1 MPEPDL
7 PRKLIDR
14 HGASAL
20 AINLRHLRALTA
32 VAEAGSIAGAAEGL
46 FRVSSAVTRSIA
58 ELEAALGRPLFER
71 RARGMAL
78 NAYGE
83 LALARARRIEREFEA
98 ARTQLLAR
106 GGTGVRAD
114 VQSLFASI
122 LNGRR
127 LAVVA
132 SLAEKRNMPTVAR
145 EFGITQPAISVALKD
160 LETGLGV
167 PLFQRSARGLV
178 PTPAGEIVAFH
189 FKRVLAEL
197 RHILPDIAAS
207 EGVLQGSIHV
217 GALPLGRTLVLPLA
231 IAALLAEHPG
241 LHVATVESPYEVLAA
256 SLRSGDIDF
265 ILGALR
271 SGSGVADLQQEVLF
285 QDRISSICRA
295 GHPLTR
301 IPRIDFAALRQ
312 ARWVLSRPGSPS
324 RELLESFFS
333 AAGQEAPVPAVETG
347 DLAVLRGLLL
357 ESDMVTAISAHQ
369 LRYEIRDGSLV
380 VLDFPLERTRRDIGL
395 TQRSGCFPSPGARAL
410 MQKIREVVAASD
422 DFRIGSAGTTI

>member
-1 MPEPDL
+1 MSETDL
-7 PRKLIDR
+7 RRKVID
-14 HGASAL
+14 GKSASAL

-32 VAEAGSIAGAAEGL
+32 VAAAGSISAAAEGL

-58 ELEAALGRPLFER
+58 ELEEALGRPLFER

-83 LALARARRIEREFEA
+83 LALARALRIEQEFEA
-98 ARTQLLAR
+98 ARTQLVVR
-106 GGTGVRAD
+106 GGIGLRAD

-127 LAVVA
+127 LAVIA
-132 SLAEKRNMPTVAR
+132 SLAEKRNMPAVAR

-167 PLFQRSARGLV
+167 ALFERSARGLM
-178 PTPAGEIVAFH
+178 PTLAGEIVAFH

-207 EGVLQGSIHV
+207 EGVLQGSVNV
-217 GALPLGRTLVLPLA
+217 GALPLGRTQVLPLA
-231 IAALLAEHPG
+231 IASLLSAHPG
-241 LHVATVESPYEVLAA
+241 LHVATVESPYDALAA

-271 SGSGVADLQQEVLF
+271 VGTEAKDLQQEVLF
-285 QDRISSICRA
+285 EDRISLIARA

-301 IPRIDFAALRQ
+301 GARINFAGLRQ
-312 ARWVLSRPGSPS
+312 STWVLSRQGSPS
-324 RELLESFFS
+324 RELLERFFS
-333 AAGQEAPVPAVETG
+333 LARQTPPVPAVETG

-369 LRYEIRDGSLV
+369 LRYEIRDGSLA
-380 VLDFPLERTRRDIGL
+380 VLDFALEQTRRDIGL
-395 TQRSGCFPSPGARAL
+395 TQRIGCFPSPGARAL
-410 MQKIREVVAASD
+410 MDAIRNVVGTSD
-422 DFRIGSAGTTI
+422 DFRGRRL